1 MATPAQLE
9 ANRRNSQLSTGPRTE
24 TGKITSSRNSTRTGL
39 YAKSLLID
47 GEDPEELAAL
57 QQDYLDSCDPQGA
70 VETAL
75 VLELLRCDW
84 LLRRMDAIETQLWN
98 SSTEEGRR
106 YADFTESQSL
116 LFAYDNI
123 EERLVVLQRRA
134 ASLSRA
140 FHCALRDL
148 TRLQSLRAKRPAP
161 TPPDPAATEIGF
173 VSPTMPPT
181 PPPAPRNLLHPPP
194 DVLNLSSSYSS
205 HIANPRRT
213 RPLPLLSS
221 SLSGSALF
229 V

>member
-1 MATPAQLE
+1 MATQAQLE

-39 YAKSLLID
+39 YAKSLLIV

-148 TRLQSLRAKRPAP
+148 THLQSQRTKRP
-161 TPPDPAATEIGF
+161 TPPPPPSPSTEIGF
-173 VSPTMPPT
+173 VPS
-181 PPPAPRNLLHPPP
+181 PAPQSPQSPAPSPRPPVP
-194 DVLNLSSSYSS
+194 GPQPAARSPQPAARS
-205 HIANPRRT
+205 P
-213 RPLPLLSS
+213 RPLRISCIPHPMC
-221 SLSGSALF
+221 
-229 V
+229 